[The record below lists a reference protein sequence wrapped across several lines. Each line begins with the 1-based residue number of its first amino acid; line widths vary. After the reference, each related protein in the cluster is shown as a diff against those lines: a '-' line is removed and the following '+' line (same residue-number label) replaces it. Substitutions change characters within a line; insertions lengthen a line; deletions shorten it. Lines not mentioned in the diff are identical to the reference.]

1 MAVFDLYIN
10 KISAY
15 VDDLKSKG
23 RRVKIFEPAYMPG
36 QVKELM
42 PFLQGT
48 ESSAETIL
56 RSDTFLE
63 LGNPATSSTAFML
76 WTEKPGLIKDGRVTL
91 IGPDIQESEGQNLPF
106 GQILML
112 GGEELDEKEHE
123 SLELSSHIGSK
134 IKGYM
139 IRSMRQN
146 LWARVSNKAAQNG
159 FCFEILGEALMAI
172 YKSDHPKIKAMET
185 VFVTS
190 NEADVRS
197 LDSIA
202 AQVEKINKE
211 INKTNWQIK
220 GYDIECALDCSTCS
234 DKPVCDNIKEVLKEK
249 SRK

>member
-15 VDDLKSKG
+15 VDDLESKG
-23 RRVKIFEPAYMPG
+23 RRVKKIESAFMAG
-36 QVKELM
+36 QVKDLM

-48 ESSAETIL
+48 ESISETIL
-56 RSDTFLE
+56 RGDTFLE
-63 LGNPATSSTAFML
+63 LGNPVTSSCAFVL
-76 WTEKPGLIKDGRVTL
+76 WTQNSGLIKDGRVTL
-91 IGPDIQESEGQNLPF
+91 IGPDIQESAGQNLPF
-106 GQILML
+106 GQVLML

-123 SLELSSHIGSK
+123 SLELSSHIGNK

-139 IRSMRQN
+139 VRSMRQN

-159 FCFEILGEALMAI
+159 FCFEVLGEALIAI
-172 YKSDHPKIKAMET
+172 YKSDHPKIKAMEA

-190 NEADVRS
+190 NEADVR
-197 LDSIA
+197 LLENIA
-202 AQVEKINKE
+202 AQVEKVNKE

-234 DKPVCDNIKEVLKEK
+234 DKPVCDNIKEVLREK